1 MHPLGLTAIKLWLAR
16 APHVAQGARQ
26 RQTAEMNFRR
36 GLSTVLLLAAGF
48 LAWGYFTAT
57 ADPIVRRTTLSMPD
71 MDGVTK
77 VRAVLISDI
86 HVAGPDMPPDRLAR
100 IVGQINALKPDLVLI
115 AGDFVSDKRVAT
127 RRYDFKQAVSPLA
140 GLRPTLGTI
149 AVLGNHDHWRNP
161 VEANTELAAV
171 GIRVLNNE
179 AVRAGPLVVGGL
191 DDDFTGHADLGKTIR
206 AMWQLRGSKILLSH
220 SPDPFPEV
228 PDGVG
233 LTVAGHT
240 HCGQIR
246 LPVFGA
252 ISYMSRYG
260 DRYACGLIRE
270 GKKTLIVG
278 SGVGTSL
285 LPLRFG
291 AIPDIWLVDIVATK
305 AR

>member
-1 MHPLGLTAIKLWLAR
+1 
-16 APHVAQGARQ
+16 
-26 RQTAEMNFRR
+26 MNFRR
-36 GLSTVLLLAAGF
+36 AFSAVLLLAAVL

-57 ADPIVRRTTLSMPD
+57 ADPVVRRTTVSLPD
-71 MDGVTK
+71 MGGVTK
-77 VRAVLISDI
+77 FRAVLVSDI

-100 IVGQINALKPDLVLI
+100 IVGQINALKPDIVLV

-127 RRYDFKQAVSPLA
+127 RLYDFKQAVSPLA

-161 VEANTELAAV
+161 VEAKAELAAV
-171 GIRVLNNE
+171 GITVLSNE
-179 AVRAGPLVVGGL
+179 AVRAGPLIVGGL

-206 AMWQLRGSKILLSH
+206 AMSQLRGSKILLSH
-220 SPDPFPEV
+220 SPDPFPDV
-228 PDGVG
+228 PVDVG

-252 ISYMSRYG
+252 ISYMSKYG

-278 SGVGTSL
+278 AGVGTSL

>member
-1 MHPLGLTAIKLWLAR
+1 M
-16 APHVAQGARQ
+16 
-26 RQTAEMNFRR
+26 
-36 GLSTVLLLAAGF
+36 LLAAGI

-57 ADPIVRRTTLSMPD
+57 ADPVVRRTTLSLPD
-71 MDGVTK
+71 IGGVTK

-127 RRYDFKQAVSPLA
+127 RRYNFKQAISPLA

-161 VEANTELAAV
+161 VEANAELAAV

-179 AVRAGPLVVGGL
+179 AVSAGPLVVGGL

-206 AMWQLRGSKILLSH
+206 AMSQLRGSMILLSH

-228 PDGVG
+228 PDGMV

-278 SGVGTSL
+278 AGVGTSL

-291 AIPDIWLVDIVATK
+291 AVPDIWLVDIVATK
-305 AR
+305 PR